1 MSASTSSHHAH
12 DPALSDQAII
22 KTFVQTVTRAF
33 YDPPAIILLDQLLK
47 KEVYVSSFGLALLA
61 SSPPCMVEALRSS
74 WYSLVWWCRFRDDD
88 LALHVGLTVKELG
101 KVAGPLA
108 ADRLIK
114 TCVLAPLLADMWALS
129 CW

>member
-1 MSASTSSHHAH
+1 LVSISAGLVFVIPSGICYDNGSKGQSKEALSLPPFTSMSASTSSHHAH

-74 WYSLVWWCRFRDDD
+74 WYSLV
-88 LALHVGLTVKELG
+88 
-101 KVAGPLA
+101 
-108 ADRLIK
+108 
-114 TCVLAPLLADMWALS
+114 
-129 CW
+129 